1 MTGAEMDA
9 IKEAADRRAYERR
22 FPSED
27 QQKAIDAVKAA
38 AKKFSEA
45 LNALQI
51 AAGETEAALSPGWA
65 RIVSIYGNAQDM
77 ETEIDRVLNE
87 MERG

>member
-1 MTGAEMDA
+1 MTGAELDA
-9 IKEAADRRAYERR
+9 IKEAADRKEYERR

-65 RIVSIYGNAQDM
+65 RVVSIFGSAQDM
-77 ETEIDRVLNE
+77 ETEIDRVLDE

>member
-9 IKEAADRRAYERR
+9 IKEAADRKEYERR

-65 RIVSIYGNAQDM
+65 RVVSIYGTAQDM

>member
-9 IKEAADRRAYERR
+9 IKEAADRREYEKR

-27 QQKAIDAVKAA
+27 QQKAIDAVKTA

-65 RIVSIYGNAQDM
+65 RVVSIYGSAQDM

>member
-1 MTGAEMDA
+1 MTGAELDA
-9 IKEAADRRAYERR
+9 IKEAADRKEYERR

-51 AAGETEAALSPGWA
+51 AAGETESALSPGWA
-65 RIVSIYGNAQDM
+65 RVVSIYGSAQDM
-77 ETEIDRVLNE
+77 ETEIDRVLDE

>member
-9 IKEAADRRAYERR
+9 IKEAADRKEYERR

-27 QQKAIDAVKAA
+27 QQKAIDAVRTAET
-38 AKKFSEA
+38 KFSEA

-51 AAGETEAALSPGWA
+51 AAGETETALSPGWA
-65 RIVSIYGNAQDM
+65 RIVSIFESAQDM

-87 MERG
+87 MEGG

>member
-9 IKEAADRRAYERR
+9 IKEAADRREYEKR

-27 QQKAIDAVKAA
+27 QQKAIDAVKTA

-65 RIVSIYGNAQDM
+65 RIVSIYETAQDM
-77 ETEIDRVLNE
+77 ETDIDRVLNE
-87 MERG
+87 MEGG

>member
-9 IKEAADRRAYERR
+9 IKEAADRKEYERR

-27 QQKAIDAVKAA
+27 QQMAIDAVKDAA
-38 AKKFSEA
+38 TKFTTAREA
-45 LNALQI
+45 LQL

-65 RIVSIYGNAQDM
+65 RIVSIYETAQDM

>member
-1 MTGAEMDA
+1 MTGAELDA
-9 IKEAADRRAYERR
+9 IKEAADRKEYERR

-65 RIVSIYGNAQDM
+65 RIVSIYGTAQDM

>member
-9 IKEAADRRAYERR
+9 IKEAADRKEYERR

-38 AKKFSEA
+38 AKKFSDA

-65 RIVSIYGNAQDM
+65 RIVSIYGSAQDM

>member
-9 IKEAADRRAYERR
+9 IKEAADRKEYERR

-27 QQKAIDAVKAA
+27 QQKAIDAVKTA

-51 AAGETEAALSPGWA
+51 AAGETETALSPGWA
-65 RIVSIYGNAQDM
+65 RIVSIFESAQDM

-87 MERG
+87 MEGG

>member
-1 MTGAEMDA
+1 MTGAELDA
-9 IKEAADRRAYERR
+9 IKEAADRKEYERR

-27 QQKAIDAVKAA
+27 QQKAIDAVKSA

-65 RIVSIYGNAQDM
+65 RVVSIYGSAQDM

>member
-9 IKEAADRRAYERR
+9 IKEAADRKEYERR

-27 QQKAIDAVKAA
+27 QQKAIDAVKTA

-65 RIVSIYGNAQDM
+65 RVVSIYGSAQDM
-77 ETEIDRVLNE
+77 ETEIDRVLDE

>member
-9 IKEAADRRAYERR
+9 IKEAADRREYEKR

-65 RIVSIYGNAQDM
+65 RVVSIYGTAQDM

-87 MERG
+87 MEGG

>member
-1 MTGAEMDA
+1 MTGAELDA
-9 IKEAADRRAYERR
+9 IKEAADRKEYERR

-27 QQKAIDAVKAA
+27 QQKAIDAVKTA

-65 RIVSIYGNAQDM
+65 RIVSIYGSAQDM

>member
-9 IKEAADRRAYERR
+9 IKEAADRKEFEKR

-65 RIVSIYGNAQDM
+65 RVVSIYGSAQDM
-77 ETEIDRVLNE
+77 ENELDRVLNE

>member
-9 IKEAADRRAYERR
+9 IKEAADRREYEKR

-27 QQKAIDAVKAA
+27 QQKAIDAVKSA

-65 RIVSIYGNAQDM
+65 RVVSIYGSAQDM

>member
-1 MTGAEMDA
+1 MTGAELDA
-9 IKEAADRRAYERR
+9 IKEAADRKEYERR

-65 RIVSIYGNAQDM
+65 RVVSIYGTAQDM

>member
-9 IKEAADRRAYERR
+9 IKEAADRKEYERR

-27 QQKAIDAVKAA
+27 QQKAIDAVRTAA
-38 AKKFSEA
+38 TKFSEA

-51 AAGETEAALSPGWA
+51 AAGETETALSPGWA
-65 RIVSIYGNAQDM
+65 RIVSIFESAQDM

-87 MERG
+87 MEGG

>member
-9 IKEAADRRAYERR
+9 IKEAADRREYEKR

-27 QQKAIDAVKAA
+27 QQKAIDAVKTA

-65 RIVSIYGNAQDM
+65 RIVSIYETAQDM

-87 MERG
+87 MEGG

>member
-9 IKEAADRRAYERR
+9 IKEAADRKEYERR

-27 QQKAIDAVKAA
+27 QQKAIDAVKTA

-45 LNALQI
+45 LDALQI

-65 RIVSIYGNAQDM
+65 RVVSIYGSAQDM

>member
-9 IKEAADRRAYERR
+9 IKEAADRREYEKR

-27 QQKAIDAVKAA
+27 QQKAIDAVKTA

-65 RIVSIYGNAQDM
+65 RIVSIYGTAQDM

>member
-9 IKEAADRRAYERR
+9 IKEAADRKEYERR

-51 AAGETEAALSPGWA
+51 AAGETESALSPGWA
-65 RIVSIYGNAQDM
+65 RVVSIYGSAQDM
-77 ETEIDRVLNE
+77 ENEIDRVLNE

>member
-9 IKEAADRRAYERR
+9 IKEAADRREYEKR

-65 RIVSIYGNAQDM
+65 RVVSIYGTAQDM

>member
-1 MTGAEMDA
+1 MTGAELDA
-9 IKEAADRRAYERR
+9 IKEAADRKEFEKR

-65 RIVSIYGNAQDM
+65 RIVSIYGSAQDM

>member
-9 IKEAADRRAYERR
+9 IKEAADRREYEKR
-22 FPSED
+22 FPAED
-27 QQKAIDAVKAA
+27 QQKAIDAVKNA

-51 AAGETEAALSPGWA
+51 AAGETESALSPGWA
-65 RIVSIYGNAQDM
+65 RVVSIYGSAQDM

-87 MERG
+87 MEGG

>member
-9 IKEAADRRAYERR
+9 IKEAADRKEYERR

-51 AAGETEAALSPGWA
+51 AAGETESALSPGWA
-65 RIVSIYGNAQDM
+65 RVVSIYGSAQDM
-77 ETEIDRVLNE
+77 ETEIDRVLDE

>member
-9 IKEAADRRAYERR
+9 IKEAADRREYEKR

-65 RIVSIYGNAQDM
+65 RIVSIYETAQDM

>member
-9 IKEAADRRAYERR
+9 IKEAADRKEYERR

-65 RIVSIYGNAQDM
+65 RVVSIYGTAQDM
-77 ETEIDRVLNE
+77 ETEIYRVLNE

>member
-9 IKEAADRRAYERR
+9 IKEAADRREYEKR

-27 QQKAIDAVKAA
+27 QQKAIDAVKSA

-65 RIVSIYGNAQDM
+65 RVVSIYGTAQDM

-87 MERG
+87 MEGG

>member
-9 IKEAADRRAYERR
+9 IKEAADRKEYERR

-27 QQKAIDAVKAA
+27 QQKAIDAVKTA

-65 RIVSIYGNAQDM
+65 RVVSIYGTAQDM

>member
-9 IKEAADRRAYERR
+9 IKEAADRKEYERR

-27 QQKAIDAVKAA
+27 QQKAIDAVKTA

-65 RIVSIYGNAQDM
+65 RIVSIYGSAQDM

>member
-1 MTGAEMDA
+1 MTGAELDA
-9 IKEAADRRAYERR
+9 IKEAADRKEYEKR

-65 RIVSIYGNAQDM
+65 RIVSIYGSAQDM
-77 ETEIDRVLNE
+77 ETEIDRVLDE

>member
-9 IKEAADRRAYERR
+9 IKEAADRKEYERR
-22 FPSED
+22 FPAED
-27 QQKAIDAVKAA
+27 QQKAIDAVKTA

-45 LNALQI
+45 LDALQI

-65 RIVSIYGNAQDM
+65 RIVSIYGSAQDM

>member
-1 MTGAEMDA
+1 MTGAELDA
-9 IKEAADRRAYERR
+9 IKEAADRKEYERR

-27 QQKAIDAVKAA
+27 QQKAIDAVKSA

-65 RIVSIYGNAQDM
+65 RIVSIYGSAQDM

>member
-9 IKEAADRRAYERR
+9 IKEAADRKEYERR

-27 QQKAIDAVKAA
+27 QQKAIDAVKTA

-65 RIVSIYGNAQDM
+65 RVVSIFESAQDM

-87 MERG
+87 MEGG

>member
-1 MTGAEMDA
+1 MTGAELDA
-9 IKEAADRRAYERR
+9 IKEAADRKEYERR

-65 RIVSIYGNAQDM
+65 RIVSIYGSAQDM

>member
-9 IKEAADRRAYERR
+9 IKEAADRREYEKR

-65 RIVSIYGNAQDM
+65 RVVSIYGSAQDM

>member
-1 MTGAEMDA
+1 MTGAELDA
-9 IKEAADRRAYERR
+9 IKEAADRKEYERR

-27 QQKAIDAVKAA
+27 QQKAIDAVKTS

-65 RIVSIYGNAQDM
+65 RIVSIYGSAQDM
-77 ETEIDRVLNE
+77 ETEIDRVLDE

>member
-9 IKEAADRRAYERR
+9 IKEAADRKEYERR

-27 QQKAIDAVKAA
+27 QQKAIDAVKTA

-51 AAGETEAALSPGWA
+51 AAGETESALSPGWA
-65 RIVSIYGNAQDM
+65 RIVSIYGSAQDM